1 MMTTSHRKMGVK
13 LVRGPFVRLE
23 PHSEHCTTE
32 DEFLALC
39 RRLRS
44 NPYQLLAADLFAGA
58 GGLSHGLEQSGMRVV
73 LSADHDSEA
82 LETHR
87 HHFGGLTVDGDLGD
101 PEIVERVARLMR
113 EGQIDVLAG
122 GPPCQ
127 PFSKAGRSGIRHRVR
142 QGLREPIDQR
152 RDLWRSYLEVVRLA
166 RPRAVVME
174 NVPDMALDREIFIL
188 RTMVLELEQMGYA
201 VEERIVD
208 TWRYGVP
215 QFRQRLIL
223 VALRDR
229 ARYDWPA
236 ETQKKVTVNNAI
248 SDLPIV
254 EGGWRPSG
262 GADGWAEYTRPA
274 TEFQK
279 SMRQH
284 VAAEEANK
292 VFDHITRPVREDDA
306 VAFELLGTNT
316 RYSELPEEL
325 KRYRD
330 DIFDDK
336 YKRLDGDDLSRTI
349 TAHIAKDGYWYIHPV
364 QNRTLT
370 IREAA
375 RLQTFPDSFRFA
387 GPPSAA
393 FRQIGNAVPPRLGA
407 VIGAGLQEAIS
418 RPQRAEFTS
427 EELASDLAKWF
438 DSAECA
444 ALPWLKATSRW
455 QVLVAERL
463 LDRSPAASIFS
474 LWPLLRRWTSPGD
487 VLVHRDE
494 LQMMAGW
501 IGREARATA
510 ILELAE
516 WLTARGEP
524 ELNDGVMKELTSE
537 RLVTEAEADLA
548 CLTVPSGPDDESE
561 EPVLITKGVLRVAA
575 RFVGETINRRN
586 TKTDGRLA
594 VARMIGYG
602 VQSRQAHLAL
612 IELASTVCGPAEPD
626 CESCPI
632 NRICKTAGLVRNAM
646 DSAIET

>member
-1 MMTTSHRKMGVK
+1 MMTAGQRKMGVK

-23 PHSEHCTTE
+23 PNSEHCTTE

-39 RRLRS
+39 GRLRS
-44 NPYQLLAADLFAGA
+44 NPDQLLAADLFAGA

-73 LSADHDSEA
+73 LSADHDPEA

-87 HHFGGLTVDGDLGD
+87 HHFGGLTVDWDLGD
-101 PEIVERVARLMR
+101 PAIVERLARLIR
-113 EGQIDVLAG
+113 QARIDVLAG

-152 RDLWRSYLEVVRLA
+152 RDLWRSFLEVVRLA

-229 ARYDWPA
+229 VRYDWPP

-248 SDLPIV
+248 SDLPAV
-254 EGGWRPSG
+254 EGGWRPVG
-262 GADGWAEYTRPA
+262 GADGWADYSGPA

-279 SMRQH
+279 SMRRH
-284 VAAEEANK
+284 VDANDARK
-292 VFDHITRPVREDDA
+292 VYDHITRPVREDDA
-306 VAFELLGTNT
+306 VAFELLGANM

-375 RLQTFPDSFRFA
+375 RLQTFPDNFRFA

-407 VIGAGLQEAIS
+407 VIGAGLQEALN
-418 RPQRAEFTS
+418 RAQRAEFTS
-427 EELASDLAKWF
+427 EELASDLAQWF
-438 DSAECA
+438 RVSDCDS
-444 ALPWLKATSRW
+444 LPWLKADSRW
-455 QVLVAERL
+455 KVLVAERL
-463 LDRSPAASIFS
+463 LDRAPAASISS
-474 LWPLLRRWTSPGD
+474 LWPLLRRWNTPSEL
-487 VLVHRDE
+487 LVHRDE

-501 IGREARATA
+501 IGRESRATA
-510 ILELAE
+510 VLELAE
-516 WLTARGEP
+516 WLVDRGEP
-524 ELNDGVMKELTSE
+524 ELDDTLMKEITSA
-537 RLVTEAEADLA
+537 RLITEAEGDLA

-575 RFVGETINRRN
+575 RFVGETIDRRN
-586 TKTDGRLA
+586 KKTDGRLA
-594 VARMIGYG
+594 IARMIGYS

-612 IELASTVCGPAEPD
+612 IELASKACGPAEPD
-626 CESCPI
+626 CNACPLS
-632 NRICKTAGLVRNAM
+632 RACRTTSFAGSHAAG
-646 DSAIET
+646 SAI

>member
-1 MMTTSHRKMGVK
+1 MTTAGQRKMGVK

-23 PHSEHCTTE
+23 PHPEHCTTE
-32 DEFLALC
+32 ESYLELC
-39 RRLRS
+39 DRLRKKS
-44 NPYQLLAADLFAGA
+44 GQLLAADLFAGA

-73 LSADHDSEA
+73 LAADHDTEA

-87 HHFGGLTVDGDLGD
+87 HHFGGLMVDWDLGD
-101 PEIVERVARLMR
+101 PRVVEKVAHLVKK
-113 EGQIDVLAG
+113 GGVDVLAG

-152 RDLWRSYLEVVRLA
+152 RDLWRSFLEVVRLA
-166 RPRAVVME
+166 GPSAVIME

-229 ARYDWPA
+229 QVFEWPA
-236 ETQKKVTVNNAI
+236 ETEKKVTVSNAI
-248 SDLPIV
+248 SDLPPV
-254 EGGWRPSG
+254 AGGWRPAG
-262 GADGWAEYTRPA
+262 GAEGWAEYDGPV

-279 SMRQH
+279 AMRRQVDPDAH
-284 VAAEEANK
+284 KK
-292 VFDHITRPVREDDA
+292 VYDHITRPVREDDA
-306 VAFELLGTNT
+306 VAFELLGSNM
-316 RYSELPEEL
+316 RYSELPDEL

-375 RLQTFPDSFRFA
+375 RLQTFPDHFRFA

-407 VIGAGLQEAIS
+407 VIGAGIQEALG
-418 RPQRAEFTS
+418 RGQRADFTS
-427 EELASDLAKWF
+427 EELAASLAAWF
-438 DSAECA
+438 QATEHLF
-444 ALPWLKATSRW
+444 LPWLKAENRW
-455 QVLVAERL
+455 QVLMAERL
-463 LDRSPAASIFS
+463 LDRAPTTSINS
-474 LWPLLRRWTSPGD
+474 LWPLLQRWKSPRD
-487 VLVHRDE
+487 VADHQEE
-494 LQMMAGW
+494 LLMMGGW
-501 IGREARATA
+501 IGREGRASAVGQIATA
-510 ILELAE
+510 
-516 WLTARGEP
+516 LTGRGEP
-524 ELNDGVMKELTSE
+524 PLDDATVRQLATE

-548 CLTVPSGPDDESE
+548 SLVVPEGAADDGE
-561 EPVLITKGVLRVAA
+561 EPVLVTKGVLRVAA
-575 RFVGETINRRN
+575 RFVGETIDRRN
-586 TKTDGRLA
+586 RKTDGRLA

-602 VQSRQAHLAL
+602 FASRQAHLAL
-612 IELASTVCGPAEPD
+612 IELASDICGPTEPACD
-626 CESCPI
+626 RCPLS
-632 NRICKTAGLVRNAM
+632 RACSSSPVTMDAAGSSV
-646 DSAIET
+646 